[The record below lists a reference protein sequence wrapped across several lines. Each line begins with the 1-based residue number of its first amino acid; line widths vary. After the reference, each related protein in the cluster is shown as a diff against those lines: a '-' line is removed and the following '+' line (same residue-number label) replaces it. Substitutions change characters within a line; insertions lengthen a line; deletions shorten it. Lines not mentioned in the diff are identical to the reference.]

1 MKNLEDIDIF
11 ETLEYIKRTAP
22 KYAKAKAD
30 RIYLE
35 EYRKSLK
42 SALMATQIGDP
53 VNAQER
59 YAYAHPD
66 YTRHLEALQIAIQQ
80 EENLRWKL
88 IAAQAKIEVWR
99 SLSANQRAEAKVL

>member
-1 MKNLEDIDIF
+1 MKTLDDIDIF

-30 RIYLE
+30 RIFME
-35 EYRKSLK
+35 EFRKSLK
-42 SALMATQIGDP
+42 ATLMATQVGDP

-66 YTRHLEALQIAIQQ
+66 YTRHLEAMQIAIQQ
-80 EENLRWKL
+80 EEEYRWKL
-88 IAAQAKIEVWR
+88 VAAQALVEVWR

>member
-1 MKNLEDIDIF
+1 MKTLDEIDIF

-22 KYAKAKAD
+22 KYAQAKAE

-42 SALMATQIGDP
+42 AALMATQIGDA

-66 YTRHLEALQIAIQQ
+66 YTLHLEGMKEAIAK
-80 EENLRWKL
+80 EEEYRWKL
-88 IAAQAKIEVWR
+88 VAAQALVEVWR

>member
-1 MKNLEDIDIF
+1 MKSLDDIDIF

-22 KYAKAKAD
+22 KLAKCKAD

-35 EYRKSLK
+35 EFRKTK
-42 SALMATQIGDP
+42 KAQIMATQLGDP

-59 YAYAHPD
+59 YAYAHPE
-66 YTRHLEALQIAIQQ
+66 YIEVLEGLRAAIAL
-80 EENLRWKL
+80 EEEYRWKL
-88 IAAQAKIEVWR
+88 IAAQALVEVWR

>member
-1 MKNLEDIDIF
+1 MNLEEIDIF
-11 ETLEYIKRTAP
+11 HTLEYIKNTAP
-22 KYAKAKAD
+22 KYAQAKAN

-42 SALMATQIGDP
+42 AALMATQIGDP

-66 YTRHLEALQIAIQQ
+66 YTLHLEGMKEAIEQ
-80 EENLRWKL
+80 EEKL
-88 IAAQAKIEVWR
+88 KWRLVSAQALIEVWR
-99 SLSANQRAEAKVL
+99 SLSANQRAESKVL

>member
-1 MKNLEDIDIF
+1 MKTLDDIDIF

-22 KYAKAKAD
+22 KLAKCKAD

-35 EYRKSLK
+35 EFRKTK
-42 SALMATQIGDP
+42 KAQIMATQLGDP

-59 YAYAHPD
+59 YAYAHSE
-66 YTRHLEALQIAIQQ
+66 YIEVLEGLRAAIAL
-80 EENLRWKL
+80 EEEYRWKL
-88 IAAQAKIEVWR
+88 IAAQALVEVWR